1 MQETFTMKYIGKED
15 HLMMPPL
22 SKLVVTQA
30 LYDMLFQYVLTPEK
44 EKNLLDFIN
53 RIEVHQKSNQYRSTP
68 FSLPV
73 EELQFLEEGIE
84 ELKLLCWQLV
94 PVHIFEIDIP
104 ALPSSEDYDK
114 AKDQIEQILTD
125 LFVFNWQG
133 ENQILVYS
141 TITI

>member
-1 MQETFTMKYIGKED
+1 
-15 HLMMPPL
+15 MMPPL

>member
-1 MQETFTMKYIGKED
+1 MKYIGKED